1 MEICFPS
8 TSAPFTSPGSDGDEA
23 GPACLVSAVAASLP
37 RDVGCHRRWIA
48 QKWPSQSI
56 ELKSTA
62 VRWRRISDDETHTTP
77 DDAEASIKK
86 IKDGVRMGGASRREF
101 R

>member
-1 MEICFPS
+1 M
-8 TSAPFTSPGSDGDEA
+8 
-23 GPACLVSAVAASLP
+23 AVA
-37 RDVGCHRRWIA
+37 
-48 QKWPSQSI
+48 SI

-77 DDAEASIKK
+77 DDAEASIKRFE
-86 IKDGVRMGGASRREF
+86 DGVRMGGASRREF